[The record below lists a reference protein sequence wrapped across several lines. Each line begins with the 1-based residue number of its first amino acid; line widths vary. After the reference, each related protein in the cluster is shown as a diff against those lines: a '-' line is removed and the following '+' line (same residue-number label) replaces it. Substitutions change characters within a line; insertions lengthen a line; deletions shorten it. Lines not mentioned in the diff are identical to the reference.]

1 MAKANFV
8 FHGLF
13 PDVRASAP
21 APKEIAKVL
30 FDIDFNGQ
38 FYSHLIADIEYL
50 KDSDELEVKCQ
61 LPIACKQFAQ
71 AAVSYYQ
78 FALGPQKKTI
88 SHSGPKGASIL
99 TNNVIRAEWRVELE
113 ANGLD

>member
-1 MAKANFV
+1 MCERIINQNYSKDPTAKANFV

-21 APKEIAKVL
+21 VPKEIAKVL
-30 FDIDFNGQ
+30 FDIDFDGQ

-50 KDSDELEVKCQ
+50 KDSDELEVKCR

-78 FALGPQKKTI
+78 FALGPQKKPSATAALRE
-88 SHSGPKGASIL
+88 PVL
-99 TNNVIRAEWRVELE
+99 
-113 ANGLD
+113 